1 MTHLDSNRG
10 LDKAGSEI
18 HRLDGWLGGRLR
30 WLAIGI
36 FLIAG
41 CGIDRPFIY
50 HPEHEI
56 ESTPDSVGLSYEN
69 IFFKSADGVRLN
81 GWFVPGPDLSTVM
94 IWFHGN
100 GGNIGDDVKRLRRIH
115 DELGLSVFV
124 FDYRQYGLSVGSATE
139 EGTYRD
145 AQAALVYL
153 RSRTDLLPNRILYFG
168 ESLGSAVA
176 VDLATKAPPRALILE
191 SPLTSIPDMAR
202 ADLPYLPVGFLI
214 EDKYDSL
221 SKIPKIHV
229 PLLILHGDR
238 DEVVPFDQGRQ
249 LFEAANPPKVFYTI
263 TGAHHN
269 DTFIIGGQPY
279 WDAWKRF
286 LDRLE

>member
-1 MTHLDSNRG
+1 MAHLDSIQG
-10 LDKAGSEI
+10 LGKAGSRI
-18 HRLDGWLGGRLR
+18 FRIDGRLGWRLR
-30 WLAIGI
+30 WLTAGL
-36 FLIAG
+36 FLITG
-41 CGIDRPFIY
+41 CGIDRPFLY

-56 ESTPDSVGLSYEN
+56 EATPESVGLSYEN
-69 IFFKSADGVRLN
+69 VFFNTADGVRLN
-81 GWFVPGPDLSTVM
+81 GWFVPGPDPSNVM

-100 GGNIGDDVKRLRRIH
+100 GGNIGHRVKKLRLIR
-115 DELGLSVFV
+115 DELGLTVFV
-124 FDYRQYGLSVGSATE
+124 FDYRQYGRSGGSVTE

-153 RSRTDLLPNRILYFG
+153 KSRTDLLASRIIYFG

-176 VDLATKAPPRALILE
+176 VDLAIKAPPRALILE
-191 SPLTSIPDMAR
+191 SPLTSIHDMAR
-202 ADLPYLPVGFLI
+202 VDLPYLPVGFLI

-238 DEVVPFDQGRQ
+238 DEVVPFDQGRR

-263 TGAHHN
+263 PGAHHN
-269 DTFIIGGQPY
+269 DTSVVGGQPY